1 MQVKVKREH
10 RLRIKRR
17 IRKKVFGSP
26 DKPRLSVFRS
36 NRYIY
41 AQLIDDTKGVT
52 LAWASSREEDIRSS
66 GGRPID
72 RSRLV
77 GQKLAERAKSLG
89 IQRIVF
95 DRNGYKYHGNVR
107 ALAEGARENGLL
119 F

>member
-1 MQVKVKREH
+1 MKVKTKRDR

-17 IRKKVFGSP
+17 IRKKITGTP
-26 DKPRLSVFRS
+26 DRPRLSVFRS

-41 AQLIDDTKGVT
+41 AQLIDDTRGHT
-52 LAWASSREEDIRSS
+52 LVSASSREADIQAA
-66 GGRPID
+66 GQTPIE

-77 GQKLAERAKSLG
+77 GQKLAERALAQG
-89 IQRIVF
+89 ITQVVF

-107 ALAEGARENGLL
+107 ALAEGAREKGLL